1 MKTLEKSKKELVLE
15 HDRLCDEHDELL
27 EKYKKRAKNKTF
39 VDRSIYK
46 IKLLIELRKL
56 EERIDILSDAIC
68 SVDAKMS
75 LFKEMPKAE
84 IDSTK
89 IINVSSDSVKKSIDS
104 MKNIIKK
111 EYKKLDKLV
120 YKKVLSQLFVDERRK
135 GIAKYD
141 FGPVPALGFVMGAW
155 IFGMPAASLLEAV
168 FSFSNLSF
176 LIPVG
181 IGATIGMSIAVAAK
195 IYITKKR
202 IEIFNTL
209 NSELGEDK
217 LAMINDDGMQETY
230 DLNSKIAKKC
240 HDIMTM
246 ETICKDQ
253 ERNYEIAKE
262 QENISK
268 FENDLKVQPGLV
280 HTPHQYSADKLVC
293 NTGRWAGYEDIPSN
307 YPSKILVEGSCRTE
321 RDDTIEMGELYRHLE
336 DDDYQPR
343 LKR

>member
-1 MKTLEKSKKELVLE
+1 M
-15 HDRLCDEHDELL
+15 
-27 EKYKKRAKNKTF
+27 EKYKKRVKNKTF

-75 LFKEMPKAE
+75 LFKEMLKAE

-89 IINVSSDSVKKSIDS
+89 IINVSSDSIKKSIDS

-155 IFGMPAASLLEAV
+155 IFGIPAASLLEAV

-195 IYITKKR
+195 TYITKKK
-202 IEIFNTL
+202 N
-209 NSELGEDK
+209 
-217 LAMINDDGMQETY
+217 
-230 DLNSKIAKKC
+230 
-240 HDIMTM
+240 
-246 ETICKDQ
+246 
-253 ERNYEIAKE
+253 
-262 QENISK
+262 
-268 FENDLKVQPGLV
+268 
-280 HTPHQYSADKLVC
+280 
-293 NTGRWAGYEDIPSN
+293 
-307 YPSKILVEGSCRTE
+307 
-321 RDDTIEMGELYRHLE
+321 
-336 DDDYQPR
+336 
-343 LKR
+343 